1 VKNNKLQ
8 SKIVEIF
15 KIIMMNQTKNNL
27 LINLD
32 FLKVVQGITLKE
44 IMEEIQLNQ
53 ATVLWN
59 KVIKI
64 QKI

>member
-1 VKNNKLQ
+1 MKNNKLQ